1 MEKAYLKSLMIIKE
15 LNIKTEEEYRE
26 AIHNYLILSVQSLR
40 LMAGKKKFKDIVKIA
55 KEV

>member
-26 AIHNYLILSVQSLR
+26 AVHNYLILSVQSLR
-40 LMAGKKKFKDIVKIA
+40 LMTGKKKFKDIVKIA